1 MKPHLSIVIPVYN
14 EAKNLMLL
22 FPRLTATLDKSGKTY
37 EIIFTNDG
45 SQDNSEEML
54 AELYRLHPKQVRVID
69 FRRNFGQHMAVMAGF
84 ELAQGDIIVTLD
96 ADLQN
101 PPEEIPKL
109 LALAEAGHDLVSGV
123 RLHQRKDNWFR
134 RNISILINKIRAM
147 ITNINMTDHGCMLRA
162 YHRSVIELMISHNES
177 SIFIP
182 ALAYSHAINPAEVN
196 VDHEARSTGKS
207 KYSLYDLIRLNFDL
221 MTGYS
226 IVPLQ
231 VFTLMGFG
239 IASLSIIFVVF
250 LFIRRLIVGP
260 EVQGVFTLFAILF
273 FLVGVVLMG
282 LGIMGEYIGRI
293 YKEVQHHPRFA
304 IKKVL
309 GESFDEEETDSDP
322 RH

>member
-1 MKPHLSIVIPVYN
+1 MYLSVVIPVYN
-14 EAKNLMLL
+14 ESKNLRPL
-22 FPRLTATLDKSGKTY
+22 FSRLTATLDELNKSY

-45 SQDNSEEML
+45 SHDDSEIILE
-54 AELYRLHPKQVRVID
+54 ELYNLRPEQVRIID
-69 FRRNFGQHMAVMAGF
+69 FSSNFGQHMAVMAGF
-84 ELAQGDIIVTLD
+84 ELSQGDIVVTLD

-109 LALAEAGHDLVSGV
+109 LELADKGHDLVSGI
-123 RLHQRKDNWFR
+123 RLHERKDNWFR
-134 RNISILINKIRAM
+134 RNISILVNKVRAM

-162 YHRSVIELMISHNES
+162 YHRSIIDLMVSHNES

-182 ALAYSHAINPAEVN
+182 ALAYSYAVNPAEVK
-196 VDHEARSTGKS
+196 VEHEVRATGKS
-207 KYSLYDLIRLNFDL
+207 KYRLYDLIRLNFDL

-226 IVPLQ
+226 LVPLQ
-231 VFTLMGFG
+231 IFTLIGFS
-239 IASLSIIFVVF
+239 IAFLSIAFVIF

-293 YKEVQHHPRFA
+293 YKEVQHRPRFA

-309 GESFDEEETDSDP
+309 GAKLDEKNINP